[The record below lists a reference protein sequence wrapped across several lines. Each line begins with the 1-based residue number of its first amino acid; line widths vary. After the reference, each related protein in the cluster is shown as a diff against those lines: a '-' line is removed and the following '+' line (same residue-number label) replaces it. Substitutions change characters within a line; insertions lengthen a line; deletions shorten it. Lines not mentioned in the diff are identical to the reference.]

1 MMLTRV
7 TVVTL
12 RMLVF
17 SATQAVCS
25 CSAMHNNDKVI
36 RHQPLKSYE
45 AMQKVNQKITML
57 ILAVF
62 TNKTMN
68 G

>member
-12 RMLVF
+12 RTLVF

-25 CSAMHNNDKVI
+25 CSAMHNNDKK
-36 RHQPLKSYE
+36 HQPLKSYE
-45 AMQKVNQKITML
+45 AMQKVNHKITMI

-62 TNKTMN
+62 TNKTMH